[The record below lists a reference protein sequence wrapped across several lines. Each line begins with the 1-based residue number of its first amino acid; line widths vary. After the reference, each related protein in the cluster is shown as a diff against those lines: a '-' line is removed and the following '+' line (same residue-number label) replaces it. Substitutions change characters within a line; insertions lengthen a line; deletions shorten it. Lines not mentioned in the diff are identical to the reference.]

1 MRMIIC
7 SILTK
12 LLLYS
17 SSIFLHKPKDTE
29 EVLVLPEVNL
39 ENHLKIYNILKG
51 IVNTDVRANSFS
63 PCDST
68 RSTSLPNK

>member
-1 MRMIIC
+1 MIIC

-17 SSIFLHKPKDTE
+17 SSIKDTE

-39 ENHLKIYNILKG
+39 ENHPKIYNILKG
-51 IVNTDVRANSFS
+51 IVKKTKVSKSEQVYYYSVF
-63 PCDST
+63 
-68 RSTSLPNK
+68 